1 MTLTPVSLSSDQLSA
16 LLLKLKTEKS
26 KRASTNKLRFYLP
39 YTKQIEHHVAGASF
53 SERLFMAGNQLG
65 KTVAGGAEW
74 AMHLT
79 GRYPD
84 NWQGATFAKA
94 PLLWA
99 GSVTGESTRDNPQ
112 RILIGPPAIEEAW
125 GTGFI
130 PQDCIISRTRA
141 MGVPNLLDSAVIRW
155 GGGGDV
161 QAAESVI
168 AFKAY
173 EKGREKWQGPTVDG
187 VWFDEEP
194 PEDIYA
200 EGLTRTNNGQRGQFA
215 QMTFTPLL
223 GISGVVARFIMPP
236 KDDPGTPYRH
246 VTTMTIDDADHYS
259 DAQKAQIIASYPP
272 HEKEARAMGI
282 PTLGSGLIFPVT
294 ESEIMVDPFPIP
306 EWWKKIGGL
315 DFGWDHP
322 SAAVKLAYDA
332 DNDIVYVTQDY
343 RRREAPVVLHAE
355 ALKPWGKDLP
365 WAWPHDGNN
374 DTAAGENLHTQYRR
388 HGLEMLFERAT
399 FLDGSNSVEAG
410 LMDMLDRMQT
420 GRWKVFR
427 TCFNWL
433 EERRLY
439 HRENGKVIKERD
451 DTISASRYAYM
462 MIRFAKADEKPPM
475 IEDPHRRAFYKRNG
489 GDGSWVTA

>member
-1 MTLTPVSLSSDQLSA
+1 MLELLNSSEKRELM
-16 LLLKLKTEKS
+16 LLLGEKDRR
-26 KRASTNKLRFYLP
+26 KRTNKLRFYRP
-39 YTKQIEHHVAGASF
+39 YSKQREFHLAGATM

-65 KTVAGGAEW
+65 KTIAGGAEW

-84 NWQGATFAKA
+84 WWNGAEFIRA

-112 RILIGPPAIEEAW
+112 RILVGPPAIEEQW

-130 PQDCIISRTRA
+130 PADCIVDRTRA
-141 MGVPNLLDSAVIRW
+141 MGVPDLLDNVVVRW

-161 QAAESVI
+161 QANQSIV

-194 PEDIYA
+194 PEDIYS

-215 QMTFTPLL
+215 QTTFTPLL
-223 GISGVVARFIMPP
+223 GMSTVVARFIMPAA
-236 KDDPGTPYRH
+236 DDIASVHRQ
-246 VTTMTIDDADHYS
+246 VTSMTIDDAEHYTPE
-259 DAQKAQIIASYPP
+259 QRAQIIASYPA
-272 HEKEARAMGI
+272 HEREARSKGV
-282 PTLGSGLIFPVT
+282 PTLGSGLIFPVL
-294 ESEIMVDPFPIP
+294 EENIIVEPFAIP
-306 EWWKKIGGL
+306 KHWPQIGGL

-322 SAAVKLAYDA
+322 TAAAHLAWDR
-332 DNDIVYVTQDY
+332 DSDVVYLTKDY
-343 RRREAPVVLHAE
+343 RQSHATPILHAA
-355 ALKPWGKDLP
+355 ALKPWGAWLP

-374 DTAAGENLHTQYRR
+374 DTAAGPNLAAQYRAQ
-388 HGLEMLFERAT
+388 GLKVLPERAS
-399 FLDGSNSVEAG
+399 FPDGSNSVEAG

-420 GRWKVFR
+420 GRFKVFR
-427 TCFNWL
+427 TCGAWQ

-439 HRENGKVIKERD
+439 HRKDGKVVKERD
-451 DTISASRYAYM
+451 DVISASRYALM
-462 MIRFAKADEKPPM
+462 MLRKAIVQPN
-475 IEDPHRRAFYKRNG
+475 AT
-489 GDGSWVTA
+489 SWDFTAQKVV